1 MNSMVAVM
9 DDVRGLFIY
18 FLKNIK
24 LKNKKI
30 KIKIKISARN
40 QNIRSICQYQ
50 RQCLIYHKSQYTH
63 LDTTLR
69 LLYSRNHPN
78 LPYSIHSH
86 NRQLSAS
93 GTNKSTSRDMESQKY
108 PNAKKKSKK
117 EKRKSSDRHRDC

>member
-93 GTNKSTSRDMESQKY
+93 GQGPTKAHHVMWRAKNTPTLKKNRKK
-108 PNAKKKSKK
+108 KKKSNKV
-117 EKRKSSDRHRDC
+117 E